1 MMQSLKESAI
11 REYLAKIDWKKDNWS
26 YVQVEEDM
34 KRFLGERPSLDIK
47 YVKDVMINEFTATAK
62 EYKKIESVSVIF
74 TDLDEKIKKIQIL
87 ID

>member
-1 MMQSLKESAI
+1 MSLKESAI
-11 REYLAKIDWKKDNWS
+11 REYLGKIDWRRDSWS

-47 YVKDVMINEFTATAK
+47 YEKDVMVNEVTGTAK
-62 EYKKIESVSVIF
+62 EYKKIKSVSIIY
-74 TDLDEKIKKIQIL
+74 TDLDDKIKKIEIL